1 MRPIWIIG
9 AGGHAKVVIDTL
21 RTLGTFD
28 VLGVLDDDPLR
39 LGTDVLR
46 IPVRGD
52 VSHKSI
58 DRFGIEEAIIAIGSN
73 RARAAVAGRLADRV
87 SWATAIHPTAHLAPG
102 VRIGEGTV
110 VFAGAIVQPS
120 SVVGRHVILNTACSV
135 DHDGSIGD
143 FVHMAPGVRLA
154 GNVQV
159 GEGALLGIGCSVIP
173 ERTIG
178 AWATIGAGGVVVDD
192 IPPDVTAKGIPATS
206 SEAGSTSNLIQQL
219 EGGAEAIRMGPALHA
234 AIARGES
241 PYQDAIHPTIRGQAI
256 LAKRLGLAVLDLLHK
271 AGNLPLSR
279 TPRNLR

>member
-39 LGTDVLR
+39 LGTEVLGV
-46 IPVRGD
+46 PVRGEA
-52 VSHKSI
+52 SLESI
-58 DRFGIEEAIIAIGSN
+58 DRFGIEQAIIAIGSN

-120 SVVGRHVILNTACSV
+120 SVIGHHVILNTACSV

-143 FVHMAPGVRLA
+143 FVHIAPGVRLA

-159 GEGALLGIGCSVIP
+159 GAGVLLGIGCSVIP

-178 AWATIGAGGVVVDD
+178 AWATIGAGSVVVDD
-192 IPPDVTAKGIPATS
+192 IPPDVTAKGIPAKS
-206 SEAGSTSNLIQQL
+206 SEAGS
-219 EGGAEAIRMGPALHA
+219 IR
-234 AIARGES
+234 
-241 PYQDAIHPTIRGQAI
+241 T
-256 LAKRLGLAVLDLLHK
+256 
-271 AGNLPLSR
+271 
-279 TPRNLR
+279 